1 MGKRGFKYWQWR
13 VILSTMIGYSMF
25 YFVRKNFSFAM
36 PALAAEY
43 GITNTDFGIILTLVG
58 IIYGVSKL
66 LNGFIADRFNARW
79 HLIIGLS
86 ACVALNFLFGWS
98 DRISTLL
105 TGQTEGP
112 DFVGTMVVVMGVLLI
127 LNNIFQGCGFP
138 PCNRLMTHWVPPK
151 ELATKMAIWNT
162 SHSIGAGLLAILC
175 GYIIGSTGDW
185 RQCFWIPGTIAAAGI
200 LFIFIT
206 LRDTPK
212 SVGLPEL
219 PDTRTE
225 LDDDDTPKAYRA
237 FVRKKVLLNPVVW
250 LLATSDLF
258 VYVVRFAVLDWGP
271 TFLGQM
277 SVPLSPQL
285 SGWTIGIFEV
295 AGCLGMLSAGWIS
308 DHVFKGKSHR
318 VCAVEMGLVAICLV
332 ILQLLPKDA
341 SPILVLVL
349 LAIAGF
355 FIYGPQALIGVTA
368 AKHATKKAASSALGI
383 IGLMSYLSVVITG
396 AGLGWFSDHFGWDHL
411 FILTGGFA
419 VVGGILLAVLW
430 NIKDDGY
437 IHERSND

>member
-185 RQCFWIPGTIAAAGI
+185 RQCFWIPGAIAAAGI

-411 FILTGGFA
+411 FILMAGFA

-437 IHERSND
+437 IHE

>member
-185 RQCFWIPGTIAAAGI
+185 RQCFWIPGMIAAAGI

-295 AGCLGMLSAGWIS
+295 AGCIGMLSAGWIS

-411 FILTGGFA
+411 FILMAGFA

-437 IHERSND
+437 IHE